1 MRVAASSINFS
12 ISIAMLSFGDIIL
25 SFILS
30 IYTKAPF
37 AKLLCYWAY
46 FPFPRWHSVLSSAQS
61 AILFHFSQ
69 TF

>member
-12 ISIAMLSFGDIIL
+12 IFIAMLSFGDIIL

-37 AKLLCYWAY
+37 AKLLCY
-46 FPFPRWHSVLSSAQS
+46 
-61 AILFHFSQ
+61 
-69 TF
+69 